1 MSPAHEKEGLLSTTT
16 SVSSVK
22 KPRPRSK
29 SIEEYGSIAVAVVE
43 NEETH
48 EPVLLHDLA
57 GPLLL
62 DEHTMERRDSLI
74 SLVSRAT
81 TMGELEA
88 HDTGGCS
95 TSDGQ
100 ATIPSE
106 VASMTKN
113 LIGCGALSLCNGI
126 ALCANTPGAI
136 LAGNLWIIVLGG
148 IFGYFCW
155 LIGKICHL
163 TGRSTYRGIWQETVG
178 HQGSMAVSVFNG
190 LKAALADLAYASILS
205 DTSMALLQSMGLQV
219 SRVACL
225 WMVTLFLILPLCLMK
240 NLNVLAPFS
249 ALGTSGIIVTA
260 LAMLVRYLDGSYL
273 PGGRY
278 YDDID
283 PSFRPQF
290 GTTNHAW
297 STSIL
302 PFVCMTYEV
311 GTNMELFLFLACKK
325 RPDPQRIH
333 RLHWNI
339 LGLCDALQCRPIL
352 HGVKRPQPAAVW
364 NRCGLVLWYFC
375 GGIHGHCKLWL
386 LDLWRKLLGL
396 YIEQLQSL

>member
-1 MSPAHEKEGLLSTTT
+1 MSPAHEKEGLLSTNT
-16 SVSSVK
+16 SGSSIK
-22 KPRPRSK
+22 KPRPRSI

-81 TMGELEA
+81 TMGELEG
-88 HDTGGCS
+88 HDNGGGGGGGNM
-95 TSDGQ
+95 SDGQ

-260 LAMLVRYLDGSYL
+260 LAMPVRYLDGSYL

-283 PSFRPQF
+283 PSLRPLF

-311 GTNMELFLFLACKK
+311 GTYVVLFVFLSCQKK
-325 RPDPQRIH
+325 ESDPQKTVCI
-333 RLHWNI
+333 
-339 LGLCDALQCRPIL
+339 GTC
-352 HGVKRPQPAAVW
+352 
-364 NRCGLVLWYFC
+364 
-375 GGIHGHCKLWL
+375 
-386 LDLWRKLLGL
+386 
-396 YIEQLQSL
+396 